1 MFIMGNPVLEIAE
14 AINSINYASLSY
26 NELVTLNMAFGLAE
40 MEIRPLIKK
49 KRVEEMSAHT
59 REYVA
64 IMNNYCTSK
73 NEVISLLDK
82 EDLKETSI
90 FSKKPQDGEEKTSSM
105 EDESNQDRGETIL
118 ALPEHSQATTI
129 EMVETS
135 ESAVESSNEEE
146 TPPEEEE
153 NDDEDVDE
161 KEKEKEK
168 EQMILASPKDITA
181 MVTPQ
186 DFVEKAIEMAKT
198 NPVPE
203 SIDINAPYF
212 IRYSFELQDSLMN
225 HNRPEGRNLS
235 IQDLEAFRSAE
246 KKYASLFLKRKIVI
260 STDDCLV
267 YNGDDDSEIIVTMYH
282 FPDNNDNTIK
292 QPETDCTRTE
302 EEMKT
307 IKNKLNYLK
316 RAMMQANEL
325 SFSDGA
331 VVNTPFYDRYTFRT
345 LGARLIEPKTNAR
358 FYEDTATLSEIM
370 SAFDTYTK
378 FFNERYVTLSN
389 GNCVATMSEET
400 IWVVLFNI
408 PGQSKKSKPT
418 PKRRRTVKKKTD
430 AVAKDNTTPE
440 INPIIAK
447 AVEMTKAL
455 QVGNGTDVNAPY
467 FVQCELSII
476 GEGELIQKGKPF
488 SKNIRGD
495 EELAKLRKNHQRFA
509 KTMRAIN
516 PVYTDDFT
524 AFIWNEGKS
533 LTVFYYNTRDKMAAA

>member
-1 MFIMGNPVLEIAE
+1 MENPIFQIAK
-14 AINSINYASLSY
+14 AINSIDYASLSY

-40 MEIRPLIKK
+40 MEIRPLIRK

-73 NEVISLLDK
+73 DEVISLLDK

-90 FSKKPQDGEEKTSSM
+90 FSNKPQDGEEKTSSM
-105 EDESNQDRGETIL
+105 EDESNQDKGETIL

-186 DFVEKAIEMAKT
+186 DFVEKAIKMAKT

-212 IRYSFELQDSLMN
+212 IRYSFELQDSRMD

-260 STDDCLV
+260 STEDCLV
-267 YNGDDDSEIIVTMYH
+267 YNWGDDSEIIVTLYH
-282 FPDNNDNTIK
+282 FPDNNNNAIK

-331 VVNTPFYDRYTFRT
+331 DVNTPFYDRYTFRT

-370 SAFDTYTK
+370 PAFDTYTK
-378 FFNERYVTLSN
+378 FFNERYVTLSK

-408 PGQSKKSKPT
+408 PGQSKKSNPK
-418 PKRRRTVKKKTD
+418 PKRRRTVKKKTE
-430 AVAKDNTTPE
+430 AVTKDNTTPTPE
-440 INPIIAK
+440 VNPLIAK

-455 QVGNGTDVNAPY
+455 PVGNGTDINAPY
-467 FVQCELSII
+467 FIQCELSVI

-488 SKNIRGD
+488 SKNIIGD

-509 KTMRAIN
+509 KTMKAIN
-516 PVYTDDFT
+516 PVSTDTYT
-524 AFIWNEGKS
+524 AYIWNEGKNVS
-533 LTVFYYNTRDKMAAA
+533 VFYYNTKDIVKTAA